1 MRICYLANPSSIH
14 THKWVR
20 YFVERGHEIYVIS
33 FEKGQIEGAKVHT
46 LQLPVL
52 VRSATFPLK
61 LASIYRIKML
71 IRNLKPDVLHAHYVT
86 NYGFFGALCNYEPFV
101 VTALG
106 SDILSV
112 TTESPLI
119 RGIKKLITTYVAKK
133 ADVVTVDS
141 NSLRKEIVKFGAPIE
156 KVNII
161 SHGASLK
168 QFNPNKKFAL
178 FKKTMNIPPAAEIVV
193 STRNF
198 EKVYDIETVIKT
210 IPEVNRIKPNAYFLV
225 IGEGT
230 QKKYLQK
237 LAEGLNAQ
245 KHVKFLGKIPNQEVA
260 AVLANSNIYV
270 STSLS
275 DSTSVS
281 LLEAMASQLPV
292 VVTDIEGNREWIRN
306 GENGFIIP
314 KSNPEL
320 LAEKIIQLLNDKSV
334 AERFGVRNREI
345 VEEKANFDKEMA
357 RVEKIYEQL
366 KA

>member
-1 MRICYLANPSSIH
+1 
-14 THKWVR
+14 
-20 YFVERGHEIYVIS
+20 VIS
-33 FEKGQIEGAKVHT
+33 FEKGQIEGVKVHI

-61 LASIYRIKML
+61 LVSVYRMKML

-119 RGIKKLITTYVAKK
+119 RVIKKLITTYVARK
-133 ADVVTVDS
+133 ANAVTVDS
-141 NSLRKEIVKFGAPIE
+141 KSLMKEIVKLGAPVE
-156 KVNII
+156 KVRVI
-161 SHGASLK
+161 SHGVSLK
-168 QFNPNKKFAL
+168 QFNPNKKTDL
-178 FKKTMNIPPAAEIVV
+178 FKKTVNIPDGFEIIV
-193 STRNF
+193 STRNL
-198 EKVYDIETVIKT
+198 EKIYDVETLVKAIPNVIINKA
-210 IPEVNRIKPNAYFLV
+210 NAHFLI

-230 QKKYLQK
+230 QKSYLQK
-237 LAEGLNAQ
+237 LAENLNVRE
-245 KHVKFLGKIPNQEVA
+245 HVTFLGKIPNTKVGNI
-260 AVLANSNIYV
+260 LANSNIYV

-292 VVTDIEGNREWIRN
+292 VVTDIEGNREWVKN
-306 GENGFIIP
+306 SKNGFVIP

-320 LAEKIIQLLNDKSV
+320 LAEKIMLLLNDKST

-345 VEEKANFDKEMA
+345 VEEKANYDKEMA
-357 RVEKIYEQL
+357 RVEDIYSQITHEPL
-366 KA
+366 